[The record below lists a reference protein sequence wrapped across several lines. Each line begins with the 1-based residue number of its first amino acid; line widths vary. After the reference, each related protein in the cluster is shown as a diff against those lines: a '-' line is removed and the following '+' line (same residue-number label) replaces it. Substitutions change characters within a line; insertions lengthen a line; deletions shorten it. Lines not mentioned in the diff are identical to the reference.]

1 MPARSNNALP
11 EPTTGSMAAG
21 ASPIS
26 PAGVAAAAVVA
37 AVLADPQKRDRH
49 ELLAPPIRG
58 FGTASG
64 PHLAGAIAELG
75 TVAVALGPAGDG
87 PAAARPQ
94 SPYRAPLDGN
104 LRVVRR
110 FDPPAQPWL
119 AGHRGVDLAALPGAV
134 VRSAGD
140 GDILYA
146 GRIAGRGVVSIGHA
160 GGLRT
165 TYEPVVPTVARGDH
179 VGAGDPIGI
188 LEAGHAGCPVAA
200 CLHWGL
206 RRGDTYLDP
215 LLLIGWGR
223 MRLLPLSG
231 TAVSS
236 ASRAGRA
243 ASPRAGRSRR
253 RGCRPARTAAASR
266 DPPMT

>member
-1 MPARSNNALP
+1 ML
-11 EPTTGSMAAG
+11 AAVPPLSAPG
-21 ASPIS
+21 
-26 PAGVAAAAVVA
+26 AAAAPPTFAESMAVAVVVA
-37 AVLADPQKRDRH
+37 ALPAVLRDRDGRGRTDRATGGFRAVSDAR
-49 ELLAPPIRG
+49 LAVE
-58 FGTASG
+58 
-64 PHLAGAIAELG
+64 IAEVG
-75 TVAVALGPAGDG
+75 TLAVAPGPAGDG
-87 PAAARPQ
+87 PAAAGPS

-119 AGHRGVDLAALPGAV
+119 AGHRGVDLAAPAGAV

-140 GDILYA
+140 GQVLYA
-146 GRIAGRGVVSIGHA
+146 GRIADRGVVSIGHA

-179 VGAGDPIGI
+179 VGAGEPIGT
-188 LEAGHAGCPVAA
+188 LAAGHAGCPVAA

-206 RRGDTYLDP
+206 RRGDVYLDP

-231 TAVSS
+231 SAVS
-236 ASRAGRA
+236 APSRAGRA
-243 ASPRAGRSRR
+243 AFPRAGRSRR
-253 RGCRPARTAAASR
+253 RGCRPVRTAAASR
-266 DPPMT
+266 DPPET

>member
-1 MPARSNNALP
+1 ML
-11 EPTTGSMAAG
+11 AAVPPLSAPG
-21 ASPIS
+21 
-26 PAGVAAAAVVA
+26 AAAAPPTFAESMAVAVVVA
-37 AVLADPQKRDRH
+37 ALPAVLRDRDGRGRTDRATGGFRAVSDAR
-49 ELLAPPIRG
+49 LAVE
-58 FGTASG
+58 
-64 PHLAGAIAELG
+64 IAEVG
-75 TVAVALGPAGDG
+75 TLAVAPGPAGDG
-87 PAAARPQ
+87 PAAAGPS

-119 AGHRGVDLAALPGAV
+119 AGHRGVDLAAPAGAV

-140 GDILYA
+140 GQVLYA
-146 GRIAGRGVVSIGHA
+146 GRIADRGVVSIGHA

-179 VGAGDPIGI
+179 VGAGEPIGT
-188 LEAGHAGCPVAA
+188 LAAGHAGCPVAA

-206 RRGDTYLDP
+206 RRGDVYLDP

-231 TAVSS
+231 SAVS
-236 ASRAGRA
+236 APSRAGRA
-243 ASPRAGRSRR
+243 AFPRAGRSRR
-253 RGCRPARTAAASR
+253 RGCRPVRTAPASR
-266 DPPMT
+266 DPPET